1 MQFLISYLVLQAA
14 EREKSGNLQ
23 SEVEDLTSELETKQE
38 ALDTLEA
45 NFNEKVEELNIA
57 RRAVSS
63 VWKIRND
70 VTFVVLQ
77 THIFASFFL
86 SEPSGGCKS
95 QRPRFEYQN
104 QGEQ

>member
-45 NFNEKVEELNIA
+45 NFNQKVEELNIA
-57 RRAVSS
+57 RRAVS
-63 VWKIRND
+63 
-70 VTFVVLQ
+70 
-77 THIFASFFL
+77 
-86 SEPSGGCKS
+86 
-95 QRPRFEYQN
+95 
-104 QGEQ
+104 